1 MPQVQNI
8 KPVIYVD
15 ESKCCNCHRCIS
27 VCPVKFCNDGS
38 SGTVKINPQL
48 CIGCGACIEACIHGA
63 RHGIDDSQQFFDDL
77 KKGEKIIAIVAPAI
91 AANFKG
97 RDLEINGYLKSI
109 GVKAVF
115 DVSFGAELTTQSY
128 VEDFKR
134 NNVPLMISQPCPALI
149 TFIETYHPN
158 LIPYLAK
165 SDSPM
170 AHTVIMIR
178 RFYPQWKDY
187 KIAAI
192 SPCFAKRREFDENAT
207 CDYNVTMKNLEKYFE
222 DNGISLTSYP
232 KVEYDNP
239 PAERAV
245 LYSTPGGLMR
255 TAERY
260 VPGISEQTLKIE
272 GNPEV
277 IEYLDHLDKC
287 LQRGEKP
294 PYMLVDCLY
303 CGKGCNQGG
312 GTTHHD
318 MALEEKESFVEKR
331 AKERKA
337 QWKTGEGISRKLKI
351 RKLNKVIDKFWEPK
365 IYEREYTNRG
375 SIYSQYIKEPSETE
389 LQEIF
394 HKMGKD
400 DEQKQ
405 RINCRA
411 CGYDSCRQ
419 MATAIFNG
427 LNNPQN
433 CHFYVH
439 DRAMSLKD
447 EFKVELSGSIQKVT
461 GESVKIL
468 RTTEDDMNAL
478 VSHTDNMAHSVG
490 ESSTAVEQMIGNVRS
505 IANVIEHNF
514 ETVQKLEEAT
524 RAGNEN
530 LGEVTKLVAV
540 IEQESKSLMD
550 MGRMVGQIASQ
561 TNLLAMNAAIEA
573 AHAGEV
579 GAGFAVVADEIRK
592 LAEDSSKQSK
602 QMGDALKRIKKI
614 IDEAFNKTGNAQNE
628 FINVGKLAD
637 DVKNRENDIKVSM
650 QEQTDGGQKV
660 LAGLEVMQ
668 KGVDSV
674 MNATKDL
681 QKTTDE
687 VIVQISNI
695 QL

>member
-63 RHGIDDSQQFFDDL
+63 RRGIDDSQQFFDDL
-77 KKGEKIIAIVAPAI
+77 KKGEKIIAIVAPAV

-97 RDLEINGYLKSI
+97 HDLEINGYLKSI
-109 GVKAVF
+109 GVKAIF

-134 NNVPLMISQPCPALI
+134 NNIPLMISQPCPALI
-149 TFIETYHPN
+149 TYIETYHPN

-178 RFYPQWKDY
+178 HFYPQWKDY

-207 CDYNVTMKNLEKYFE
+207 CDYNVTMKNLEQYFE

-260 VPGISEQTLKIE
+260 VPGISTKTLKIE

-318 MALEEKESFVEKR
+318 IALEEKESFVEKR
-331 AKERKA
+331 ANERRA
-337 QWKTGEGISRKLKI
+337 QWKTDSGISKKLKI
-351 RKLNKVIDKFWEPK
+351 SKLNKVIDKFWEPK

-375 SIYSQYIKEPSETE
+375 SIYSQYIKEPTETE
-389 LQEIF
+389 LQAIF
-394 HKMGKD
+394 HTMGKD
-400 DEQKQ
+400 EEQKQ

-478 VSHTDNMAHSVG
+478 VQHTDNMAHSVG

-573 AHAGEV
+573 AHAGDV

-592 LAEDSSKQSK
+592 LAEDSSRQSK
-602 QMGDALKRIKKI
+602 QMGDALKRIKQI

-628 FINVGKLAD
+628 FINVGNLAD
-637 DVKNRENDIKVSM
+637 DVKNRENEIKVSM

-660 LAGLEVMQ
+660 LAGLEIMQ
-668 KGVDSV
+668 NGVDSV
-674 MNATKDL
+674 MNAAKDL